1 MALASVVGASVMTG
15 DGGLAGG
22 TAFAAPLGLVV
33 MLAVGAAI
41 GAFNGLCVAR
51 LGMPAFIVTLT
62 GMMFFSGLAIWY
74 TTFHT
79 ETSSIASLPRSFV
92 AIGQGEA
99 FGISN
104 SLWPVMALALEIGRA
119 SCRER
124 VCQ

>member
-62 GMMFFSGLAIWY
+62 GMMSFSGLAIWY
-74 TTFHT
+74 TTSPT
-79 ETSSIASLPRSFV
+79 EPSNIATLPRSYAV
-92 AIGQGEA
+92 NGQGEV
-99 FGISN
+99 FGLSN
-104 SLWPVMALALEIGRA
+104 NLR
-119 SCRER
+119 
-124 VCQ
+124 